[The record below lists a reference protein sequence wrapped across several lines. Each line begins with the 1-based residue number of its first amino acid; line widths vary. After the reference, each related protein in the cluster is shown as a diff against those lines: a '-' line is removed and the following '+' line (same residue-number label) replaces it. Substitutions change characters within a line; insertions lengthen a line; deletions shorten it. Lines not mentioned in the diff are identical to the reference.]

1 MNEPL
6 DEARRR
12 LHMGLAIG
20 SAAFGVLAL
29 SAHGSGSQPGQLGT
43 TQLLVIGFVAYF
55 LPFTAVV
62 YLVANRYDAGSAIVG
77 PVSAASTLFLAT
89 RPPTAFV
96 HAWYAFALITGTVTI
111 VVCVQVAHRI
121 RHRHVR
127 SEHSRAES
135 TPS

>member
-20 SAAFGVLAL
+20 SAALGVFAL

-43 TQLLVIGFVAYF
+43 MQLLVIGVFGYF
-55 LPFTAVV
+55 LPLTAVV

-96 HAWYAFALITGTVTI
+96 HAWYAFALITSIVTI
-111 VVCVQVAHRI
+111 LVCVKAAQRI
-121 RHRHVR
+121 RHRHVHDDR
-127 SEHSRAES
+127 TPAEP
-135 TPS
+135 TPN